1 MHSAIP
7 QGVTPMFRFDS
18 AWLILVAL
26 ALSMSSTALAQE
38 STLNTA
44 PLTTLPTF
52 SNERL
57 GTGVPSRLPKV
68 DVQRPVFTI
77 QSGGPVALPMPQFRP
92 SREITPAST
101 RAKETK
107 GSLPIIEQSRPWQKS
122 DTENPTPNDQT
133 LPPSR
138 PATARSAPT
147 TVSPTIPSAAR
158 SQPQLTAELPSV
170 VRRVPATTAPLPQTR
185 PVPTTVPAG
194 TSPARVLNF
203 SIN

>member
-1 MHSAIP
+1 
-7 QGVTPMFRFDS
+7 MFRFVF
-18 AWLILVAL
+18 AWLVVVAL

-44 PLTTLPTF
+44 PLTTLPSF
-52 SNERL
+52 SSERL

-92 SREITPAST
+92 TREMTPT
-101 RAKETK
+101 TIPAKEAK
-107 GSLPIIEQSRPWQKS
+107 GSLPIIEQTRPWQKS
-122 DTENPTPNDQT
+122 GIENPTASERT
-133 LPPSR
+133 LPPTG
-138 PATARSAPT
+138 PITARYAPT
-147 TVSPTIPSAAR
+147 TMPPTTPSTTWQ
-158 SQPQLTAELPSV
+158 QPQLTAELPSV
-170 VRRVPATTAPLPQTR
+170 VRRIPATSAPLPQQQQTR
-185 PVPTTVPAG
+185 PAPPQGPVG